1 MYESYWKLNERPF
14 QNHALPEFFFRG
26 STHQAALLKLR
37 YAIEHRLGAALLT
50 GGVGYGKS
58 FLTHTLAAG
67 LSQAHHPVISLVFPQ
82 LSPPEL
88 LGWLAV
94 EMGVSQE
101 IVAEGRLDQTLR
113 HLEIQLRELTKQ
125 GQSPT
130 ILIDEA
136 HTIESQ
142 AVLQTFQLLLN
153 YQQQP
158 EIDFTILFVGDRPL
172 LNQIGRWAA
181 LDERIPI
188 RAVLQPL
195 TQQETAA
202 YVKHRVSVAGREEP
216 IFSEDALQA
225 LFQLSGGVPRR
236 INRVCDLAL
245 LVGYADQLPLL
256 TAQEIEAVGEEL
268 NVGLTV

>member
-14 QNHALPEFFFRG
+14 QNHALPEFYFRG

-37 YAIEHRLGAALLT
+37 YAIENRLGAALVT

-58 FLTHTLAAG
+58 FLIHTLAAG
-67 LSQAHHPVISLVFPQ
+67 LPETYHPVISLMFPQ
-82 LSPPEL
+82 FSPPEL
-88 LGWLAV
+88 LAWLAV
-94 EMGVSQE
+94 ELGVPNE
-101 IVAEGRLDQTLR
+101 VAAQGRLDQTLR
-113 HLEIQLRELTKQ
+113 HLENQLQHLTEQ
-125 GQSPT
+125 GHAPT
-130 ILIDEA
+130 IVIDEA
-136 HTIESQ
+136 HTIESP

-158 EIDFTILFVGDRPL
+158 AIDFTLLFVGDRPL
-172 LNQIGRWAA
+172 LNQVNRCAA

-195 TQQETAA
+195 SQSETAA
-202 YVKHRVSVAGREEP
+202 YVKHRLAVAGRTEP
-216 IFSEDALQA
+216 IFNDEAMRN

-236 INRVCDLAL
+236 INRLCDLAL
-245 LVGYADQLPLL
+245 LVGYADQLPIL